1 MKKLLILFC
10 LLAITLASD
19 NRDGGL
25 LNRVGK
31 MFDYLKNQPIV
42 PKVIN
47 YIPNYNNDNSNYK
60 ANFIFQDSI
69 VRQDVNETFHFQYRT
84 ADGRAAGFIS
94 LIF

>member
-19 NRDGGL
+19 DRDGGL

-47 YIPNYNNDNSNYK
+47 YTPNYNNNNSNYK
-60 ANFIFQDSI
+60 ANSIFQDFV

-84 ADGRAAGFIS
+84 ADGRAAGFIY

>member
-42 PKVIN
+42 PKVNN
-47 YIPNYNNDNSNYK
+47 YIPNYNNDCSN
-60 ANFIFQDSI
+60 
-69 VRQDVNETFHFQYRT
+69 
-84 ADGRAAGFIS
+84 
-94 LIF
+94 

>member
-47 YIPNYNNDNSNYK
+47 YIPNYNNDNSNW
-60 ANFIFQDSI
+60 
-69 VRQDVNETFHFQYRT
+69 
-84 ADGRAAGFIS
+84 
-94 LIF
+94 